1 MIFIGEFI
9 LQLDVKSNNNL
20 EVYILCNNK
29 LNDKSNSNNDD
40 NNNEIVIDECPET
53 KREEVDKTQEKISA
67 NFGIIEKI
75 TKDNKD
81 TNNHN
86 PNNNSNENFERLCSK
101 VIPIRQTSELI
112 DSKLNK
118 NFINE

>member
-40 NNNEIVIDECPET
+40 N
-53 KREEVDKTQEKISA
+53 IS
-67 NFGIIEKI
+67 EKI

-86 PNNNSNENFERLCSK
+86 PNNNSNENFERLGSK